1 MSVPMYRNPA
11 YRSGLVALVTWL
23 LENHYSAHAIHYIED
38 FVAVHGTLAGS
49 MIDPEDE
56 AVAEEEFVS
65 ALPAVAGDSEAWDDP
80 SVFLDI
86 ELLAAGRHPLPF
98 GPEPEGDVR
107 DFAAAALEDLPLPS
121 ISGGAPEPE
130 PFEPSPA
137 DWNDYRAH
145 FDRVD
150 RPGPPADQ
158 AEPARTDRYSVE
170 SLERIHRALY
180 GRSEP
185 FHA

>member
-1 MSVPMYRNPA
+1 LYRNPE
-11 YRSGLVALVTWL
+11 YRPGLVVLVTWL
-23 LENHYSAHAIHYIED
+23 LENDYSTHAIHHIED

-56 AVAEEEFVS
+56 AAAEEAFVS

-80 SVFLDI
+80 SVFLDV

-98 GPEPEGDVR
+98 GPEPEGDIR

-121 ISGGAPEPE
+121 ISGGAPEP
-130 PFEPSPA
+130 SPEDLA
-137 DWNDYRAH
+137 DYHAWSEDL
-145 FDRVD
+145 DRRRD
-150 RPGPPADQ
+150 G
-158 AEPARTDRYSVE
+158 EPARPDRYSVE

-185 FHA
+185 FSA